1 APSSQEDAGWSRRIK
16 ANVER
21 LRTGD
26 VTTVAGLVRDLM
38 RRQEDTGL
46 SLGEKDLLRDA
57 KAPLVTEVAVV
68 LGVDEPAAEATID
81 VAVLDGVVP
90 TELAAAGCRASLAS
104 HVHHSPA
111 GRARGPPHPVSDPV
125 WRAPGMPLLL
135 AMTALGFS
143 GYAALLPVAPLWTV
157 QGGADATGSGLV
169 NGVLMLATV
178 LTQVVV
184 PTALRRLG
192 WAPVLVAGM
201 LFLGVPAALHGV
213 SDALGPVLALSALR
227 GVGFGVV
234 TVTGSL
240 LVA

>member
-1 APSSQEDAGWSRRIK
+1 
-16 ANVER
+16 
-21 LRTGD
+21 
-26 VTTVAGLVRDLM
+26 
-38 RRQEDTGL
+38 
-46 SLGEKDLLRDA
+46 
-57 KAPLVTEVAVV
+57 
-68 LGVDEPAAEATID
+68 
-81 VAVLDGVVP
+81 
-90 TELAAAGCRASLAS
+90 
-104 HVHHSPA
+104 
-111 GRARGPPHPVSDPV
+111 PVSDPV

-143 GYAALLPVAPLWTV
+143 GYAALLPVAPLWAV

-227 GVGFGVV
+227 GVGFGVA

-240 LVA
+240 LVAGTVENAGQGEPTPALLSTLPRGRRLPHPAAHENAVVGANQAPA